1 MNGKGHIWK
10 ATFAPPEQAEATVKP
25 TEAMEHAAEL
35 RKSDNVAKLVESL
48 DSNDPAMAQAAQY
61 GLSRLAQAEKIQWN
75 SLTSAQQRIGVLAA
89 LLWRGTSVQPFIA
102 EALKDSD
109 DRVRQMAIRAITEQN
124 IKAAREDL
132 NASLGSQSMSPRLL
146 GMTIAAINF
155 LDGDRGA
162 RIDSGKINAVL
173 LCAPRTARS
182 LQM

>member
-1 MNGKGHIWK
+1 M
-10 ATFAPPEQAEATVKP
+10 
-25 TEAMEHAAEL
+25 
-35 RKSDNVAKLVESL
+35 
-48 DSNDPAMAQAAQY
+48 
-61 GLSRLAQAEKIQWN
+61 
-75 SLTSAQQRIGVLAA
+75 TSAQQRIGVLAA

-155 LDGDRGA
+155 LDGDRSA

-173 LCAPRTARS
+173 LARLNGPQSTDVTKANALHMLQAGHPRIAPEQLSHLFILNAVLAVGSDS
-182 LQM
+182 LFMHRHGRGAVCSAGRCCVRHKICS